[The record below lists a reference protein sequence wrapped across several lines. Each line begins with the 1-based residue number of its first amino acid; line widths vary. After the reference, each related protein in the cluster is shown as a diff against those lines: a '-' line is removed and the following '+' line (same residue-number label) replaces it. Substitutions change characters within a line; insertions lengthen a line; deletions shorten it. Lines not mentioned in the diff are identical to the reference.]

1 MIPPM
6 TRSLSDPADRP
17 HDETRAAAL
26 RDWNEAVARARATAR
41 ARLGHSQ

>member
-1 MIPPM
+1 M

-26 RDWNEAVARARATAR
+26 RDWNEAVARSLTPPAPSAAPVTE
-41 ARLGHSQ
+41 L